1 MPAIKRSEILR
12 RLRYN
17 IENHIPIIG
26 TGAGTGISAKFEEVG
41 GSDMI
46 IIYNSGRYRMA
57 GRGSASGLLAYGD
70 ANAIVMDMAREI
82 LPVVQNTPVL
92 AGVNGTDPFRD
103 MRRFLNE
110 VKEIGFSGIQNFPSI
125 GGFDG
130 RIRAEF
136 EQTGMSYKLEC
147 EMVKIAR
154 ELDLLTTP
162 YAWDVEEAKW
172 MADAGADIVV
182 AHMGCTLGGSIG
194 MKYTLTLDQSV
205 ELVQQI
211 HDAAVS
217 VNPNVIVLCHG
228 GPIAEPEDAT
238 YILQNTEGVHGYYG
252 ASSAERLPV
261 ERAIQSNIERF
272 KAITF

>member
-26 TGAGTGISAKFEEVG
+26 TGAGTGISAKFEEAG

-136 EQTGMSYKLEC
+136 E
-147 EMVKIAR
+147 MVKIAR

-228 GPIAEPEDAT
+228 GPIAEPEDAA